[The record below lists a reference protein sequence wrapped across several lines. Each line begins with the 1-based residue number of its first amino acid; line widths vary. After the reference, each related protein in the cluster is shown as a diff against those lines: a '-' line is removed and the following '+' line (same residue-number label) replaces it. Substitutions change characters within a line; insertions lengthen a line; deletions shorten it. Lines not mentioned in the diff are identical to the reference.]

1 MFAPV
6 SFVKSSDRLEICPTP
21 DRPEYA
27 FIGRS
32 NVGKSSLINC
42 LAHKKGLAKTSG
54 RPGKTK
60 LINHFWF
67 DEVPEQPKSGWYLVD
82 LPGYGYAAVSK
93 TERKKWSKFIE
104 EYLIKRENLMYTFV
118 LLDSRLEPQ
127 KIDMEFINWLGSEGI
142 PFVLVYTK
150 VDKLTKNAL
159 AKNLAAYRRKLS
171 ETWETLPPQ
180 VITSST
186 EGRGKDE
193 LLELIRETNGLYQS

>member
-1 MFAPV
+1 MYAPV
-6 SFVKSSDRLEICPTP
+6 SFVKSSDRLAICPPP
-21 DRPEYA
+21 DRAEYA

-54 RPGKTK
+54 RPGKTR

-67 DEVPEQPKSGWYLVD
+67 DEIADQPKSGWYLVD

-104 EYLIKRENLMYTFV
+104 EYLLQRENLMYTFV

-127 KIDMEFINWLGSEGI
+127 KIDMEFINWLGSEGL

-150 VDKLTKNAL
+150 SDKLTKNGL
-159 AKNLAAYRRKLS
+159 AKNLAVYRKKLA

-180 VITSST
+180 IITSST

-193 LLELIRETNGLYQS
+193 VLELIRETNELYQS